1 MRDDEP
7 VTRASGAPPTL
18 LVLAA
23 GVGSRFGGPKQWE
36 PVGPGGATLMDYA
49 VFDAVRSGFGKVVFV
64 IRPDHA
70 ETFAA
75 EVLPRFAE
83 VVAVGTA
90 LQTPAVPPGFSRP
103 AGRTKPWGTA
113 HAVLAAAGAVREP
126 FAVVNADD
134 FYGREAYATV
144 AAFLR
149 EPASHDPPTY
159 ALAGF
164 PLARTVSA
172 AGSVHRAVCGVS
184 DEGWLTSVTEV
195 LDIVA
200 DAAGGYRGEDHGAVR
215 RFTGRE
221 PVSMNLWAFTPD
233 IFPQLAAGFAS
244 FLGDADGLERREY
257 LIPTLV
263 QQLLARGAARVRV
276 LPTDSPWTGI
286 THPADRPVVAA
297 RLRALVAAGVY
308 PADLLAGV
316 PR

>member
-1 MRDDEP
+1 MPSDRP
-7 VTRASGAPPTL
+7 LTRAAGLPPTL

-23 GVGSRFGGPKQWE
+23 GVGSRFGGPKQLE

-64 IRPDHA
+64 IRPEHGA
-70 ETFAA
+70 LFAA
-75 EVLPRFAE
+75 EILPRFAGL
-83 VVAVGTA
+83 VAVATA
-90 LQTPAVPPGFSRP
+90 LQTEEVPPGFSRP

-113 HAVLAAAGAVREP
+113 HAVLAAAGAVHEP

-134 FYGREAYATV
+134 FYGRKAYAAI

-149 EPASHDPPTY
+149 QPPAGDPPVY

-172 AGSVHRAVCGVS
+172 AGSVHRAICDVS
-184 DEGWLTSVTEV
+184 PEGWLTSVTEV

-200 DAAGGYRGEDHGAVR
+200 DASGGYLGQDHGMLS
-215 RFTGRE
+215 RFSGHE

-233 IFPQLAAGFAS
+233 IFPQLAEGFAS

-257 LIPTLV
+257 LIPTFV
-263 QQLLARGAARVRV
+263 QRLLARGAARVRV
-276 LPTDSPWTGI
+276 LPTDSPWTGM
-286 THPADRPVVAA
+286 THPADRPIVAA
-297 RLRALVAAGVY
+297 RLRALVAAGAY
-308 PADLLAGV
+308 PEDLLAGV
-316 PR
+316 PH